1 MKLKLTNYAWDIETK
16 DKKDIQMS
24 SIVDLDSIL
33 MFIPKYALGFGYR
46 KPVLANDGSDLNDPT
61 PTGARGA
68 RGGIM
73 NLYDTAFS
81 GYAALPV
88 GYIAVMKNG
97 NYVPFTDFET
107 PYNSDKWSVYDNLSL
122 EDTKQWM
129 EIQKEQTHI
138 DHSVLDSIT
147 DSIDLETKYYAM
159 YQKPYTQSVVEVL
172 DMGLDH
178 IQRKINDLQD
188 EFLILVKTDEPAQH
202 DSARKTFKYLANFNT
217 IINVTRASTY
227 QPDYT
232 TSTNQIEQPYIP
244 GFVFDYT
251 CDSDVMKALQ
261 RITGQS
267 VSQGADNMSLD
278 GKEFSEVTFPA
289 PYFTYNKSSD
299 IVEYRAG
306 NLFHNAAEYYKHFTN
321 RFKY

>member
-16 DKKDIQMS
+16 NKKDIQMS

-61 PTGARGA
+61 PAGARGE

-129 EIQKEQTHI
+129 EIQKNKHI
-138 DHSVLDSIT
+138 LTTQCWTLSQIVLTWKLNTTRCIKNHTRKVLLKCSIW
-147 DSIDLETKYYAM
+147 
-159 YQKPYTQSVVEVL
+159 
-172 DMGLDH
+172 GL
-178 IQRKINDLQD
+178 IIFNERLTIY
-188 EFLILVKTDEPAQH
+188 KTN
-202 DSARKTFKYLANFNT
+202 S
-217 IINVTRASTY
+217 
-227 QPDYT
+227 
-232 TSTNQIEQPYIP
+232 
-244 GFVFDYT
+244 
-251 CDSDVMKALQ
+251 
-261 RITGQS
+261 
-267 VSQGADNMSLD
+267 
-278 GKEFSEVTFPA
+278 
-289 PYFTYNKSSD
+289 
-299 IVEYRAG
+299 
-306 NLFHNAAEYYKHFTN
+306 
-321 RFKY
+321 